1 MMCSYCTSPASDVF
15 IDADTDT
22 ISQVCAH
29 HTTGAPVESVV
40 MRKDDPAANEPAPP
54 AAPSGIYWREVLYRA
69 GLILVGIAGL
79 ALCLGL
85 FAWLL
90 STFSLPLMHSL
101 SSVMSL
107 TMVWSFGL
115 GVSALLASLFAP
127 R

>member
-1 MMCSYCTSPASDVF
+1 MCQYCTEPASDVL

-22 ISQVCAH
+22 ISQVCAR
-29 HTTGAPVESVV
+29 HTSGAPTEPVSL
-40 MRKDDPAANEPAPP
+40 RKAAAPSGPSMPAP
-54 AAPSGIYWREVLYRA
+54 APSGIYWREVLHRT
-69 GLILVGIAGL
+69 GLVLLALAGL

-85 FAWLL
+85 FAWML

-107 TMVWSFGL
+107 TMVWAFGI
-115 GVSALLASLFAP
+115 GMSALLASLFAP